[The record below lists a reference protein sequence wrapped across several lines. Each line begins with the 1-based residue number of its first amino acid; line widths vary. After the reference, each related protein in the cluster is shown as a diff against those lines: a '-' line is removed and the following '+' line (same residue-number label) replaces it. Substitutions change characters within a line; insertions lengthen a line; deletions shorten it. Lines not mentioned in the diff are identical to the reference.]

1 MQDRAIDRTDR
12 YEKQRKN
19 KMPEGVKLVVR
30 SFDDVIL
37 EPGTAF
43 GE

>member
-1 MQDRAIDRTDR
+1 MIDRTDW
-12 YEKQRKN
+12 YEEHRKN

-43 GE
+43 GQ